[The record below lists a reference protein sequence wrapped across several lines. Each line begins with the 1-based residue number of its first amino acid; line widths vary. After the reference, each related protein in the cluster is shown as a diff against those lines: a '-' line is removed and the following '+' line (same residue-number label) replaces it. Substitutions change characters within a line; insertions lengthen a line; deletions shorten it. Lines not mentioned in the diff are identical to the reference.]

1 MAFIYDKDEQN
12 IVTVTMDMDG
22 RSANVLNEEFFQL
35 WNDAM
40 DKLENENDLAGAIL
54 TSGKKTFIAGGDLEM
69 LFRQDNPQETFG
81 LIEDAKAGLRRI
93 ELIGKPVVAAINGA
107 ALGGGLE
114 IALCCSHRIAF
125 NNPKTKLGFPEVT
138 LGILPGGGGVVR
150 LSRLLGLEASL
161 PYLME
166 GKQVRPDAAKEEGMI
181 DDIASDHK
189 EMFAMARKYILENPA
204 MSQPWDKNG
213 YKMPGG
219 TAHHPKIA
227 QMLAI
232 APAMLTKK
240 TLGNYPAPE
249 AILSAAVEGSL
260 VDFETASRIE
270 SRYFVQLLT
279 GKAAKNM
286 INAFWFQLNEI
297 RSGVSRPNDIPK
309 TKVQKLG
316 VLGSGLMGHGISYV
330 AALSGIEVVMTDSTI
345 EKAKKGIGR
354 IKTIL
359 EGGIKR
365 GLISDRKMTEVLD
378 LITVTDNYDKL
389 EGCDLIIEA
398 VFEDRALKGKVTE
411 VAEKRMD
418 SRGVF
423 ASNTSTIP
431 ITSLAEKS
439 IRPEKFIGIHFF
451 SPVHKMK
458 LVEIIKGE
466 KTSPETL
473 AKAFDFVLKIKKI
486 PIVVNDS
493 RGFYTTRVFE
503 RYALEGMALLAEGN
517 SAESIESAGR
527 KAGLPV
533 GPLAVIDEISIGLAD
548 HIREQTRRDLTEKGK
563 KWLEGPW
570 DKVIDIM
577 IDEVKRLG
585 RANGG
590 GFYEY
595 PENGNKYLWSDIKK
609 YFPIG

>member
-1 MAFIYDKDEQN
+1 MAFIYEKDEQN

-22 RSANVLNEEFFQL
+22 RSANVLNEEFSQL
-35 WNDAM
+35 WNDTM
-40 DKLENENDLAGAIL
+40 DKLENENDLAGVIL
-54 TSGKKTFIAGGDLEM
+54 ASAKKTFIAGGDLEM
-69 LFRQDNPQETFG
+69 LFKQDNAQETFG

-93 ELIGKPVVAAINGA
+93 ELLGKPVVAAINGT

-114 IALCCSHRIAF
+114 IALCCSHRIAI
-125 NNPKTKLGFPEVT
+125 NSPKTKLGFPEVT

-150 LSRLLGLEASL
+150 FSRLLGLEASL

-166 GKQVRPDAAKEEGMI
+166 GRQVRPDAAKEVGMI

-189 EMFAMARKYILENPA
+189 EMFAKARKYILENPV
-204 MSQPWDKNG
+204 MCQPWDKKG

-270 SRYFVQLLT
+270 SRYFVELLT
-279 GKAAKNM
+279 GKVAKNM

-297 RSGVSRPNDIPK
+297 SSGASRPDDIPK

-345 EKAKKGIGR
+345 ENAKKGMGR

-365 GLISDRKMTEVLD
+365 GLISDGKMTEVLD

-398 VFEDRALKGKVTE
+398 VFEDRALKGKVTGM
-411 VAEKRMD
+411 AEKRME
-418 SRGVF
+418 SFGVF

-548 HIREQTRRDLTEKGK
+548 HIREQTRRDLTKKGK
-563 KWLEGPW
+563 K
-570 DKVIDIM
+570 
-577 IDEVKRLG
+577 
-585 RANGG
+585 N
-590 GFYEY
+590 
-595 PENGNKYLWSDIKK
+595 
-609 YFPIG
+609 

>member
-1 MAFIYDKDEQN
+1 MAFIYEKDEQN

-22 RSANVLNEEFFQL
+22 RSANVLNEEFSQL
-35 WNDAM
+35 WNDTM
-40 DKLENENDLAGAIL
+40 DKLENEYDLAGVIL
-54 TSGKKTFIAGGDLEM
+54 TSAKKTFIAGGDLKM

-93 ELIGKPVVAAINGA
+93 ELIGKPVVAAINGT

-125 NNPKTKLGFPEVT
+125 NSPKTKLGFPEVT

-150 LSRLLGLEASL
+150 FSRLLGLEASL

-166 GKQVRPDAAKEEGMI
+166 GRQVRPDAAKEVGMI

-189 EMFAMARKYILENPA
+189 EMFAKARKYILENPV
-204 MSQPWDKNG
+204 MCQPWDKKG
-213 YKMPGG
+213 YKIPGG
-219 TAHHPKIA
+219 NAHHPKIA

-249 AILSAAVEGSL
+249 AILSAMVEGSL

-270 SRYFVQLLT
+270 SRYFVELLT
-279 GKAAKNM
+279 GKVAKNM

-297 RSGVSRPNDIPK
+297 SSGASRPDDIPK

-330 AALSGIEVVMTDSTI
+330 AALSGIEVVMTDSTT
-345 EKAKKGIGR
+345 ENAKKGMGR

-359 EGGIKR
+359 EGGKKR
-365 GLISDRKMTEVLD
+365 GLISDGKITEVLD
-378 LITVTDNYDKL
+378 LITITDDYEKL

-398 VFEDRALKGKVTE
+398 VFEDRALKGKVT
-411 VAEKRMD
+411 VMAEKRME
-418 SRGVF
+418 SFGVF

-458 LVEIIKGE
+458 LVEIIMGE

-527 KAGLPV
+527 KAGLPL

-548 HIREQTRRDLTEKGK
+548 HIREQTRRDLTKNGEK
-563 KWLEGPW
+563 WYEGPW

-595 PENGNKYLWSDIKK
+595 PENGKKYLLSLIH
-609 YFPIG
+609 I